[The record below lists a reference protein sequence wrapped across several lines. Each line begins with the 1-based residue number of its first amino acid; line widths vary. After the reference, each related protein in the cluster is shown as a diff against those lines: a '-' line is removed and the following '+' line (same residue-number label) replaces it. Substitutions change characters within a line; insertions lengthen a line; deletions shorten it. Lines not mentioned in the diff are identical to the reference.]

1 MAIASF
7 RAGEAIAT
15 GEAVYVTASGFIH
28 KASSSNADQ
37 ARVVG
42 IALTNGA
49 LNDVIQV
56 NTDGVYASAS
66 GLTQN
71 EYQFLSITTSG
82 ALVNYTTWATDL
94 ESATTPIYL
103 TNVGRVTSSTT
114 LSVEIQPPI
123 YVLPPPVYLL
133 LETGFDPL
141 VDAILLEDGS
151 PIYLE
156 SALI

>member
-49 LNDVIQV
+49 LNDVVQV

-71 EYQFLSITTSG
+71 EYQFLSVTTSG
-82 ALVNYTTWATDL
+82 VLVNYTTWATDL

-103 TNVGRVTSSTT
+103 TNVGRATSSTT
-114 LSVEIQPPI
+114 LSVEIEPPI

>member
-49 LNDVIQV
+49 LNDVVQV

-66 GLTQN
+66 CLTQN
-71 EYQFLSITTSG
+71 EYQFLSVTTSG
-82 ALVNYTTWATDL
+82 VLVNYTTWATDR

-103 TNVGRVTSSTT
+103 TNVGRATSSTT

>member
-49 LNDVIQV
+49 LNDVVQV

-71 EYQFLSITTSG
+71 EYQFLSVTTSG
-82 ALVNYTTWATDL
+82 VLVNYTTWATDL
-94 ESATTPIYL
+94 ESVTTPIYL
-103 TNVGRVTSSTT
+103 TNVGRATSSTT
-114 LSVEIQPPI
+114 LSVEIEPPI

>member
-28 KASSSNADQ
+28 KASALNETQ

-42 IALTNGA
+42 VALTDGA
-49 LNDVIQV
+49 LNDVVQI
-56 NTDGVYASAS
+56 NTDGVYAAAS

-71 EYQFLSITTSG
+71 EYQFLSIASSG
-82 ALVNYTTWATDL
+82 VLVNYTTWASQLDQ
-94 ESATTPIYL
+94 ATTPVYL
-103 TNVGRVTSSTT
+103 TNVGRATSPTSI
-114 LSVEIQPPI
+114 SVEVEPPI
-123 YVLPPPVYLL
+123 YVLPPPFYLL

-156 SALI
+156 TTLV

>member
-49 LNDVIQV
+49 LNDVVQV

-103 TNVGRVTSSTT
+103 TNVGRATSSTT
-114 LSVEIQPPI
+114 LSVEIEPPI

-133 LETGFDPL
+133 LETGFHPL

>member
-49 LNDVIQV
+49 LNDVVQV

-71 EYQFLSITTSG
+71 EYQFLSVTTSG
-82 ALVNYTTWATDL
+82 VLVNYTTWATDL

-103 TNVGRVTSSTT
+103 TNVGRATSSTT

>member
-71 EYQFLSITTSG
+71 EYQFLSVTTSG
-82 ALVNYTTWATDL
+82 VLVNYTTWATDL

-103 TNVGRVTSSTT
+103 TNVGRATSSTT
-114 LSVEIQPPI
+114 LSVEIEPPI

>member
-71 EYQFLSITTSG
+71 EYQFLSVTTSG
-82 ALVNYTTWATDL
+82 VLVNYTTWATDL

-103 TNVGRVTSSTT
+103 TNVGRATSSTT